1 MSLSLFTIPESDA
14 RNSLKIIKCPIFKHK
29 YISLEKIISYCVKEF
44 FIQVL
49 YENFKIFYFL
59 TFFHRK
65 NLVLFSLDF
74 KLLVDDLLVYNGML
88 QPVRAGAKGIV
99 PNCDTPQSYHTI
111 LFTDNKDIIRK
122 EKHSIIRSLSFSML
136 IHQHS

>member
-14 RNSLKIIKCPIFKHK
+14 RNSLKIIKCPIYKHK
-29 YISLEKIISYCVKEF
+29 YISLEKKISYRGKEF
-44 FIQVL
+44 KYFM
-49 YENFKIFYFL
+49 KISKILL
-59 TFFHRK
+59 TFI
-65 NLVLFSLDF
+65 VLFCPDF
-74 KLLVDDLLVYNGML
+74 QLLVDDLLVYNGML